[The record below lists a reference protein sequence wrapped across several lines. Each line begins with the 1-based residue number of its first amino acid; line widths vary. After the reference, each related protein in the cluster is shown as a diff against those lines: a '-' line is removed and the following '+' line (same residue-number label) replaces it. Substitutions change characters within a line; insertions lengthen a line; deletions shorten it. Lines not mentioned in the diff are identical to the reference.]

1 VNPEELMTKA
11 GDQLSVRRV
20 FGEPIE
26 RDGVTVIPVAV
37 ALGGGGGGG
46 GTGPDGQGAGGGFGG
61 IARGIGV
68 YAISDGQVRFVPAID
83 VVALSG
89 IALLL
94 TRTLTRAVRH
104 DRRHAHHQLEP
115 AGVARRPRPR
125 GVRRATRRG

>member
-1 VNPEELMTKA
+1 MTKA

-26 RDGVTVIPVAV
+26 RNGVTVIPVAV
-37 ALGGGGGGG
+37 ALGGGGG

-68 YAISDGQVRFVPAID
+68 YAISDGQIRFVPAID

-104 DRRHAHHQLEP
+104 HRHHAEHHPGP

>member
-1 VNPEELMTKA
+1 MTKA
-11 GDQLSVRRV
+11 GDQLGVRRV

-37 ALGGGGGGG
+37 ALGGGGGG
-46 GTGPDGQGAGGGFGG
+46 TGPDGQGAGGGFGG
-61 IARGIGV
+61 IVRGIGA
-68 YAISDGQVRFVPAID
+68 YTISDGRVRFVPAVD

-104 DRRHAHHQLEP
+104 HRHHAEHGSEP
-115 AGVARRPRPR
+115 AGVARRPRR
-125 GVRRATRRG
+125 RRVRSATRCG